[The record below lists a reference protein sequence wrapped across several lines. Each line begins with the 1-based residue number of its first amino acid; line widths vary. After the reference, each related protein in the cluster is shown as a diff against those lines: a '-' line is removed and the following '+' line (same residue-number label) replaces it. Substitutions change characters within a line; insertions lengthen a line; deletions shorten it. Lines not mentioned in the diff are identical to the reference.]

1 MDSNPYVGTF
11 QLTGA
16 VSGMDTQAMV
26 QKLMEVE
33 QQPLNRA
40 QEKFNTLTY
49 KQNLWMQV
57 DNKLEDF
64 YDYLITFK
72 LKSTLIPKSA
82 ISSDESV
89 LTATAP
95 ADADNSTFY
104 LKVNSLA
111 SPTVL
116 LGENIDPEIKKSSTI
131 GEVIGTIGDSTFT
144 ITKGSDFDNITVSE
158 GETVQDLIDK
168 INASTLGVEAK
179 FDDANGKFFIVNKEN
194 GNVAI
199 SVSATSAS
207 NGETLITALN
217 LNGTPAAD
225 SDNTVM
231 TSGSLGQVELSFD
244 GSTSITT
251 YDNLTENTLNVFGT
265 TIDLKSTSSSY
276 VKVSIE
282 QDIDKSVES
291 IKEFVDKYNETIT
304 YVYDLLH
311 EDQVTDKP
319 TEEMTEE
326 DYMKG
331 MLKGDNNLEKIFYNL
346 RNMVYSPV
354 DIEQSGSQYNTLFD
368 IGITSGD
375 LGAGYE
381 NTMKGLLSVD
391 EDKLRET
398 LNTNAEDVWKLFATN
413 DTTNKEYGYAQSV
426 QNYLY
431 EVTKF
436 NGYIDQIAG
445 TNGTI
450 GNEMR
455 RLANE
460 MTSLLDR
467 LQRKEAQYYA
477 QFSAMEQAIQ
487 QLNAQGLYIQNA
499 FSNQ

>member
-1 MDSNPYVGTF
+1 MDSNPYVGAF

-40 QEKFNTLTY
+40 QEKFDTLTY
-49 KQNLWMQV
+49 KQKLWMEV

-72 LKSTLIPKSA
+72 LKSNLIPKSA
-82 ISSDESV
+82 TSSDESV

-116 LGENIDPEIKKSSTI
+116 LGQNIDSTITKSSTI
-131 GEVIGTIGDSTFT
+131 GEVTGATGDSTFT
-144 ITKGSDFDNITVSE
+144 ITKGSDSDTITVSDS
-158 GETVQDLIDK
+158 ETIQNLIDK

-194 GNVAI
+194 GDVDI
-199 SVSATSAS
+199 SAS
-207 NGETLITALN
+207 GVNPNGTELIKNLK
-217 LNGTPAAD
+217 LNGTPD
-225 SDNTVM
+225 SGDDNTVM
-231 TSGSLGQVELSFD
+231 ISGSFGEVELSFD

-251 YDNLTENTLNVFGT
+251 YRDLTENTLNVFGT

-282 QDIDKSVES
+282 QDIDKSVEN

-354 DIEQSGSQYNTLFD
+354 DVEQSGSQYNTLFD

-391 EDKLRET
+391 EDKLREA
-398 LNTNAEDVWKLFATN
+398 LKTNSEDVWKLFATN

-455 RLANE
+455 RLADE
-460 MTSLLDR
+460 MTNLLDR

-487 QLNAQGLYIQNA
+487 QLNAQGMYIQNA
-499 FSNQ
+499 FSNK

>member
-1 MDSNPYVGTF
+1 MG
-11 QLTGA
+11 
-16 VSGMDTQAMV
+16 
-26 QKLMEVE
+26 
-33 QQPLNRA
+33 
-40 QEKFNTLTY
+40 
-49 KQNLWMQV
+49 
-57 DNKLEDF
+57 
-64 YDYLITFK
+64 
-72 LKSTLIPKSA
+72 
-82 ISSDESV
+82 V
-89 LTATAP
+89 L
-95 ADADNSTFY
+95 
-104 LKVNSLA
+104 
-111 SPTVL
+111 
-116 LGENIDPEIKKSSTI
+116 
-131 GEVIGTIGDSTFT
+131 
-144 ITKGSDFDNITVSE
+144 
-158 GETVQDLIDK
+158 
-168 INASTLGVEAK
+168 
-179 FDDANGKFFIVNKEN
+179 
-194 GNVAI
+194 I
-199 SVSATSAS
+199 SVYLHSVR

-217 LNGTPAAD
+217 LNGTATAD

-231 TSGSLGQVELSFD
+231 TLGSLGQVELSFD
-244 GSTSITT
+244 GSTTITT
-251 YDNLTENTLNVFGT
+251 YDNLTENTLNIFGT
-265 TIDLKSTSSSY
+265 TIDLKSTSSGY

-354 DIEQSGSQYNTLFD
+354 DIEQSGSQYNALFD

-391 EDKLRET
+391 EDKLREA

-455 RLANE
+455 
-460 MTSLLDR
+460 D
-467 LQRKEAQYYA
+467 
-477 QFSAMEQAIQ
+477 
-487 QLNAQGLYIQNA
+487 
-499 FSNQ
+499 